1 MQFTSTVSSKFKR
14 RVTVLN
20 CRCHCG
26 SSIVFEFDPM
36 DGEICI
42 STMAEL
48 FVTKQHPIRNG
59 IKDKLKAAWA
69 MLRGKEYC
77 LHEIILADDKWD
89 EFVKCV
95 NEIDEIR
102 KEHELYDAT

>member
-1 MQFTSTVSSKFKR
+1 MQFTSTVSSKLKR
-14 RVTVLN
+14 RVTILN

-36 DGEICI
+36 DREICI
-42 STMAEL
+42 ATMAEL
-48 FVTKQHPIRNG
+48 FVVNQHPIRKA
-59 IKDKLKAAWA
+59 IKDRFKVAWA

-77 LHEIILADDKWD
+77 LHEIILEDGKWD

-95 NEIDEIR
+95 NEIDKER
-102 KEHELYDAT
+102 KEYECI